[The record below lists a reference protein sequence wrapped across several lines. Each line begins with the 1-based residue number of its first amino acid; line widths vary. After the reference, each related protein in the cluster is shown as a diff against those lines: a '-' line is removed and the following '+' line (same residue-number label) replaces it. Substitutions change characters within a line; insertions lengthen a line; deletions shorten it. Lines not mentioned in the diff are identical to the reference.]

1 MADVGGRARLAFVAA
16 ALAAV
21 MIVAVAFIVGGNDR
35 EPKMWIIQ
43 PGETLR
49 LSADEVHPDDRWRC
63 PGKGGVNGTPEPGR
77 GVANS
82 GGFQVETAADGTV
95 TARCEPGPAGNV

>member
-1 MADVGGRARLAFVAA
+1 MADVGGRVRWAFVAA
-16 ALAAV
+16 ALA
-21 MIVAVAFIVGGNDR
+21 IVAVAFMVGGNDR
-35 EPKMWIIQ
+35 EPKTWIIQ

-49 LSADEVHPDDRWRC
+49 LSADEVIPDDRWRC